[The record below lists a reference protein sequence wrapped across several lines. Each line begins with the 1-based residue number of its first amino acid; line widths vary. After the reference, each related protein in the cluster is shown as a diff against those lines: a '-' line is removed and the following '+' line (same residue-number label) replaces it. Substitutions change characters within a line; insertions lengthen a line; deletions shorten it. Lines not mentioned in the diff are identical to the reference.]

1 MRLEDVERETALQA
15 VGIALTRR
23 EAEELRDKLRLLL
36 EDPENRHE
44 HVSSD
49 DFQTELT
56 VWIAEQIHG
65 RDDG

>member
-1 MRLEDVERETALQA
+1 MRLEDIESEKELHA
-15 VGIALTRR
+15 VGVALTLR

-36 EDPENRHE
+36 EDPDNRHE

-56 VWIAEQIHG
+56 IWIAGQIHG